1 MQQPECRVHSRG
13 ASYETAALSAR
24 NLMACKTSAGEG
36 AIMRNDADDK
46 IAIAVVEG
54 VRGFRGV

>member
-1 MQQPECRVHSRG
+1 
-13 ASYETAALSAR
+13 
-24 NLMACKTSAGEG
+24 MACKTSAGEG

-54 VRGFRGV
+54 VRGFRDV